1 MAGFRYGSVKKTSTS
16 NKEPVRRL
24 DQRQPPQRCTWAG
37 CSTRAVSEHKEKVYC
52 ASHLLTTLQKQWQ
65 G

>member
-1 MAGFRYGSVKKTSTS
+1 MASFRSGSDGKTHAS
-16 NKEPVRRL
+16 KEPVRRL

-52 ASHLLTTLQKQWQ
+52 ASHLLITLQKQWQ

>member
-1 MAGFRYGSVKKTSTS
+1 MAGVRYGSYGKTFTS
-16 NKEPVRRL
+16 DKEQPRRL
-24 DQRQPPQRCTWAG
+24 DQRQAPQRCAWSG